1 MTRPS
6 SSTSRNIL
14 WWLLLVCVASTSAAA
29 PAAVPAPEA
38 GKPRVIVLT
47 DIGNEPDDSES
58 MVRFLL
64 YANEF
69 DVEGLLAVTSTWQRA
84 VVHPELVEER
94 VRAYGQ
100 VLRNLEAH
108 APGYPEMQ
116 ALLQLIRAGRP
127 EYGMAGVGPGKDTEA
142 SKLIIAAADRPDPR
156 PLWLTLWGGTTD
168 LAQALWEVR
177 STRSADA
184 VARFVAKLRV
194 YSISDQDDAAS
205 WIRANFPSLF
215 WIVSV
220 HGFGDYRLAT
230 WIGISA
236 PQPGADSSVVSPQ
249 WLESHIRKGPLG
261 ALYPLP
267 KYLME
272 GDTPSFLY
280 LIPNG
285 LGSPEH
291 PDWGSWGGRY
301 GRVGPALGLWSDSSD
316 KAKGVDN
323 LDYVGNQVSLWR
335 WRRDFQNDF
344 AARIAWTLTAEFAH
358 ANHPPQVVVN
368 GVQGRLPISIT
379 SCENRTITLT
389 AAGTRDPDSN
399 RLVYHWWQYRESTG
413 GVNPQELAL
422 SGADSEEAKVVVP
435 TTLKPAPNVE
445 TPSETLYHIV
455 LSVADEGTPPL
466 TRYRRVLLKV
476 PTAGTAAARE
486 LGCQAP

>member
-1 MTRPS
+1 MK
-6 SSTSRNIL
+6 L
-14 WWLLLVCVASTSAAA
+14 LAWLLSACLACSAVAAD
-29 PAAVPAPEA
+29 
-38 GKPRVIVLT
+38 KPRVVVLT

-64 YANEF
+64 YSNEF
-69 DVEGLLAVTSTWQRA
+69 DVEGLLAVTSTWLRSA
-84 VVHPELVEER
+84 VHPEMIEER
-94 VRAYGQ
+94 VHAYGQ
-100 VLRNLEAH
+100 VLPNLKAH
-108 APGYPEMQ
+108 ASGYPEMQ

-127 EYGMAGVGPGKDTEA
+127 EYGMAGVGKGKDTEA
-142 SKLIIAAADRPDPR
+142 SKLIIAATDRPDPR

-168 LAQALWEVR
+168 LAQALYTVR
-177 STRSADA
+177 ATRSPEA
-184 VARFVAKLRV
+184 VARFVARLRI

-236 PQPGADSSVVSPQ
+236 PVPGADFSVVSPQ

-285 LGSPEH
+285 LGSAEH

-301 GRVGPALGLWSDSSD
+301 AKVGPSLGLWSDTTD
-316 KAKGVDN
+316 GGKGVDN
-323 LDYVGNQVSLWR
+323 LTYVGNQVSVWR

-344 AARIAWTLTAEFAH
+344 AARMAWTMTSDLAR
-358 ANHPPQVVVN
+358 ANHPPQVIVN
-368 GVQGRLPISIT
+368 GVEGLSPVSIT
-379 SCENRTITLT
+379 SCENRTVTLT
-389 AAGTRDPDSN
+389 ATGTRDPDGN
-399 RLVYHWWQYRESTG
+399 GLVYHWWQYREATG
-413 GVNPQELAL
+413 GVNPQELTLA
-422 SGADSEEAKVVVP
+422 GEDSKEAKVAIP
-435 TTLKPAPNVE
+435 ATLKPAPNVD
-445 TPSETLYHIV
+445 TPPEVLYHIV
-455 LSVADEGTPPL
+455 LSVTDDGSPPL
-466 TRYRRVLLKV
+466 TRYRRVLVTV
-476 PTAGTAAARE
+476 PTAGTADAGKS
-486 LGCQAP
+486 GC